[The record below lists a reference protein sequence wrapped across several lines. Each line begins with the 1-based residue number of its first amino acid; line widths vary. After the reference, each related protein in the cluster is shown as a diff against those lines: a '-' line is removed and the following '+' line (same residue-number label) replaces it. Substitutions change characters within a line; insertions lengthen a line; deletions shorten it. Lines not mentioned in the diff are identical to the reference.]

1 MPSNNIG
8 SLLYESTLSDKTRSE
23 LQRLKNQAISM
34 GDMSML
40 ARIKTFEESLSDQ
53 IIYIDQ
59 FAKPV
64 CKIHEPP
71 SFFVNRSTYQLTDSG
86 NKYEMVACINTNMLD
101 ILVMKCIEEIRP
113 ISRKFTLLKIDC
125 DYLNVPFENGLEV
138 FDSNKANWIKL

>member
-1 MPSNNIG
+1 MQSSNIG
-8 SLLYESTLSDKTRSE
+8 SLQYEIDRYSE
-23 LQRLKNQAISM
+23 LKKKLAVIKREDQLIQALFTS
-34 GDMSML
+34 
-40 ARIKTFEESLSDQ
+40 ARIKTLEDGSTEKT
-53 IIYIDQ
+53 IYIDQ
-59 FAKPV
+59 YATPI

-101 ILVMKCIEEIRP
+101 ILVMKCIEEFRP
-113 ISRKFTLLKIDC
+113 ISRKFTLLKMDC

>member
-59 FAKPV
+59 FATPV